1 MPIVRIRQTFVVLL
15 VAAEKVDSFDPSLSS
30 LTVMEHFIMEGLVS
44 LCSVEVSSQ
53 TSIIVTQRF
62 SFITVLKVTHLNN

>member
-15 VAAEKVDSFDPSLSS
+15 VAAEKVDSFDLSLSS
-30 LTVMEHFIMEGLVS
+30 LTVMVHFIMEGLVS

-53 TSIIVTQRF
+53 TSIIVTQRI
-62 SFITVLKVTHLNN
+62 SFITVLEVTHLNN